1 MMGRGRRM
9 RRRGMVAGAAVA
21 HNRNQQEMDQMQQ
34 QSAADQQAAYEQ
46 GLAAAQAAA
55 PAAAPAPVDPMEA
68 KMAALKQL
76 GELHDS
82 GILTDEEFAAQKQKV
97 LDS

>member
-9 RRRGMVAGAAVA
+9 RRRGMVAGAAIA
-21 HNRNQQEMDQMQQ
+21 NNRNQQEMAQVQQ

>member
-1 MMGRGRRM
+1 
-9 RRRGMVAGAAVA
+9 MVAGAAVA
-21 HNRNQQEMDQMQQ
+21 HHRSQQEMDQMQQ
-34 QSAADQQAAYEQ
+34 QAAIDQQAAYEQ

-55 PAAAPAPVDPMEA
+55 PPQVAAAPVPVDPMEA